1 MKKIVSIICAL
12 FITTLLFAQTQE
24 LRDKVQVQLML
35 NGRPVIA
42 EAVVVLTFNS
52 AEVYDPYVVIGSG
65 YNACIPQYSE
75 GKLHIP
81 SKVTCKMSLIDDPLE
96 CDVREISPVAFR
108 FCNKLTEVEIDE
120 GVTTIGNYAFV
131 GCSQLRALSL
141 PSTLTTIGSG
151 AFCGLKQLAAIKVC
165 ATTPPTWQWYDVLQ
179 VDGTKNGCHPDL
191 TLYVPNGRQDYYLE
205 AKSNYSWQCMNTSVS
220 PYDWNKTET
229 RSQVG
234 WGSYFNEQHVLTL
247 EDWDQRES
255 ISIFDA
261 NDLKALRDKVNG
273 GTTYKDYIV
282 TLEADID
289 LEGEEW
295 TPIGRIY
302 SDGTTNYYD
311 FYGTFDGKGH
321 TIRNFRSTG
330 NNTSEGGHNKGLFG
344 GTRNATVKNLIVENA
359 TISGNFY
366 TGVVIAHAMGATTV
380 ENVYVKNCT
389 VEGMSSI
396 GGIVGGAVNYSG
408 SDCDLQMRGCVIEGG
423 SVASIYNTYLTN
435 SSDPFWYAAPYRG
448 AAGGLVG
455 YADRAKLTNCA
466 NLNTKVW
473 FNKRLV
479 SEQDVAN
486 GYDDLLNKS
495 IVRGSLLGYQQ
506 NNASDG
512 TSMSQCYALLNADNS
527 LTTIDYNVS
536 GGHNQTLDS
545 NRFYG
550 NGKETGGV
558 THWNYS
564 ESTMS
569 KSDNESAL
577 SGLQLQSK
585 LGTAAW
591 GYTDGKL
598 PLPAYFAYTFGDVA
612 ADKAAFLPYGTEV
625 EATNYL
631 TLNESGTAYS
641 ANSIAIDDNFD
652 TGNIYLPLTTKP
664 ITTQNGVSYSRTL
677 SATLT
682 GTQDVTR
689 EYPVYLT
696 DDENMPVLDAEGN
709 PVQAT
714 NSDGTP
720 KTESVTETVNVYE
733 PRGYTLCLPYDIT
746 LTGNC
751 MVYQPTSYNGI
762 DKVVTFTPIDGNAV
776 QAYQPYYVVV
786 TDGEVSLSTYAE
798 TTISTGNTYNKIK
811 VGNSGIDYVGTI
823 VKIPNSTLGKDENN
837 YILQSD
843 GLWHKVPKNTPAAY
857 SGAFRAYFQFPVA
870 LAGVSSFSMMFEGSY
885 NPGEGS
891 GPNAVQPVIRTIDSD
906 GTERYFDL
914 NGRMLSGK
922 PQKGIYIQNGKKYIN
937 K

>member
-1 MKKIVSIICAL
+1 MKKIISIFYAL
-12 FITTLLFAQTQE
+12 FITTLLCAQERVQI
-24 LRDKVQVQLML
+24 QVQLML

-42 EAVVVLTFNS
+42 EAVQIRTGDFPW
-52 AEVYDPYVVIGSG
+52 YDYHVVIGSG
-65 YNACIPQYSE
+65 YNACIPQDSE
-75 GKLHIP
+75 GKLYIP
-81 SKVTCKMSLIDDPLE
+81 SKVRKIGTGIDY
-96 CDVREISPVAFR
+96 DVKGISPVAFR

-151 AFCGLKQLAAIKVC
+151 AFCGLKQLAAMKVC

-205 AKSNYSWQCMNTSVS
+205 AKSDYSWTCMNTSVS

-247 EDWDQRES
+247 EEWDQRES

-261 NDLKALRDKVNG
+261 DDLRALCDKVNG

-295 TPIGRIY
+295 TPIGRV
-302 SDGTTNYYD
+302 GTTGTGLYHD
-311 FYGTFDGKGH
+311 FCGTFDGKGH
-321 TIRNFRSTG
+321 TIKNFSSTG
-330 NNTSEGGHNKGLFG
+330 DNSSDEGHNKGLFG
-344 GTRNATVKNLIVENA
+344 GTRHATVKNLIVENA
-359 TISGNFY
+359 TISGNYY

-389 VEGMSSI
+389 VEGKSSI
-396 GGIVGGAVNYSG
+396 GGIIGGAVNYSG
-408 SDCDLQMRGCVIEGG
+408 SDCDLQMCGCVIEGC
-423 SVASIYNTYLTN
+423 SVASIYNTYLTD
-435 SSDPFWYAAPYRG
+435 SSKPFWNNAPYRG

-473 FNKRLV
+473 FDNRLV
-479 SEQDVAN
+479 TDGRQL
-486 GYDDLLNKS
+486 DLNNS
-495 IVRGSLLGYQQ
+495 IVRGALLGYQQ

-512 TSMSQCYALLNADNS
+512 TSMSNCYVLLNADNS
-527 LTTIDYNVS
+527 LTTTDYNVS
-536 GGHNQTLDS
+536 GGHNQTLDP

-550 NGKETGGV
+550 NGQVTGGV
-558 THWNYS
+558 THWSYN
-564 ESTMS
+564 EETMG

-577 SGLQLQSK
+577 SGLQLQTK

-591 GYTDGKL
+591 AYTDGKL
-598 PLPAYFAYTFGDVA
+598 PLPAHFAYMFGDVA

-631 TLNESGTAYS
+631 TLNESGTAYT
-641 ANSIAIDDNFD
+641 ANSIAIDDNYA
-652 TGNIYLPLTTKP
+652 TGNTYLPFTTKP
-664 ITTQNGVSYSRTL
+664 ITAQNGVSYSRTL

-682 GTQDVTR
+682 GTQEVTR
-689 EYPVYLT
+689 EYPVYET

-751 MVYQPTSYNGI
+751 KVYQPTVYNGFNEG
-762 DKVVTFTPIDGNAV
+762 VTFTRVEGNAV

-798 TTISTGNTYNKIK
+798 TTISTGNTYNKIE

-823 VKIPNSTLGKDENN
+823 VKIPNSTLGKNENN

-857 SGAFRAYFQFPVA
+857 AGAFRAYFQFPVA
-870 LAGVSSFSMMFEGSY
+870 LTGVRSFSMTFEDD
-885 NPGEGS
+885 ELT
-891 GPNAVQPVIRTIDSD
+891 AIEPVVRIIDSD

-914 NGRMLSGK
+914 NGRPLSGK
-922 PQKGIYIQNGKKYIN
+922 PQKGVYILNGKKYLN